1 MSELRLRE
9 QCLIGKFTQ
18 IVPMSAGME
27 EAPPRTGA
35 VAFGERILPPG
46 FDGLRL
52 PVGTEGDHD
61 SSDGEEHG
69 DTASDGFASIS
80 LPQVIPASENL
91 ASSIKI
97 GKLENG
103 NLVVQDTDDSDED
116 AEPAQVE
123 DALTADERNAR
134 EQAAEER
141 RQRKAMIDRL
151 RKGDVAEMIR
161 EEREREEL
169 FRLNGGGYVEPAP
182 EAPPA
187 LENSPNGVPTKTTS
201 TSLTVSE
208 RPGNSGHNSAR
219 QKDVVPATGI
229 VPVTS
234 KVDTEAGEEE
244 ARPKK
249 VSKFKA
255 ARMAASS

>member
-1 MSELRLRE
+1 
-9 QCLIGKFTQ
+9 
-18 IVPMSAGME
+18 MSAGME

-52 PVGTEGDHD
+52 PVGADGDHD

-116 AEPAQVE
+116 AEPDQVE
-123 DALTADERNAR
+123 DALTTDERNAR
-134 EQAAEER
+134 AQAAEER

-169 FRLNGGGYVEPAP
+169 FRLNGGGYIEPAP

-187 LENSPNGVPTKTTS
+187 LENSSKGVPAD
-201 TSLTVSE
+201 SLSAPATVLE
-208 RPGNSGHNSAR
+208 RPGKSGNHMAR
-219 QKDVVPATGI
+219 QKDVVPASGI

-234 KVDTEAGEEE
+234 KVDTQAGEEE
-244 ARPKK
+244 VRPKK